1 MGKKVIQS
9 KAIESIQR
17 LLSKAE
23 WIKETDGPV
32 TSLLFNEITHYKNL
46 ENEIEM
52 FQADNDMK
60 KYTEFIRLRNVSLK
74 NLIALLREL
83 GFTPKSRKEIQ
94 ALISKKDEGDELEEL
109 FKGI

>member
-1 MGKKVIQS
+1 MSKIVER
-9 KAIESIQR
+9 KAIEAIQR
-17 LLSKAE
+17 LIGKTD

-32 TSLLFNEITHYKNL
+32 THLLFNEIKHYKNL
-46 ENEIEM
+46 EAEIEVA
-52 FQADNDMK
+52 QSLDEHK

-94 ALISKKDEGDELEEL
+94 ALIVKKDNSEDKLEEL